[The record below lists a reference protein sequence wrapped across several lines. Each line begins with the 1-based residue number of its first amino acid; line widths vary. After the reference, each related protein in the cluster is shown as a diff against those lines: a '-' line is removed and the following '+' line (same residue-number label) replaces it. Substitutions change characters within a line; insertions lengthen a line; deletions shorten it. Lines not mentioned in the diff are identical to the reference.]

1 MKEIQKEQQTEF
13 DIAIIGGG
21 PAGLTAGLYAARA
34 RMSTVIME
42 KMMFGG
48 QAAITETIENYPGF
62 PGGIAGAEL
71 TNKIKEQASKFGL
84 GFIDAEVKTIEK
96 DKISEKGFIVN
107 TDGKEISAL
116 AVIIATGADP
126 QRLGVPGESEFE
138 GRGVSYCATCDG
150 PFFRD
155 QDIVVVGG
163 GDTAVEEGLFLTK
176 FGSKVTLVHRRDRL
190 RATKILQ
197 ERALANPKL
206 DFAWDSIV
214 TEVVG
219 EDSVEGVKIKNVK
232 IDEEKVLPARGV
244 FVFVGIKPNTE
255 FLQGLVEIDKN
266 GYVMTD
272 ENMQSSMKGIYAC
285 GDARKKL
292 LRQVV
297 TACGEGATAAFSA
310 QHYVEQLKGT
320 AYE

>member
-1 MKEIQKEQQTEF
+1 MKEVQKEQKNEF

-34 RMSTVIME
+34 RMDTIIVE

-62 PGGIAGAEL
+62 PGGIAGADL
-71 TNKIKEQASKFGL
+71 TNKMKEQAAKFGL
-84 GFIDAEVKTIEK
+84 GFIDAEVKAIKRHETGN
-96 DKISEKGFIVN
+96 KGFTII
-107 TDGKEISAL
+107 TDERELFTRAL
-116 AVIIATGADP
+116 IIATGADP
-126 QRLGVPGESEFE
+126 QKLEVPGESEYE

-190 RATKILQ
+190 RATKVLQ

-206 DFAWDSIV
+206 DFAWGSVV
-214 TEVVG
+214 TEIVG
-219 EDSVEGVKIKNVK
+219 ENSVEGVKIKNVK
-232 IDEEKVLPARGV
+232 TGEEKVLPARGV
-244 FVFVGIKPNTE
+244 FVFVGIKPNTN
-255 FLQGLVEIDKN
+255 FLQGQVEIDKS
-266 GYVMTD
+266 GYVITD
-272 ENMQSSMKGIYAC
+272 ENMQSSVSGIYAC

>member
-1 MKEIQKEQQTEF
+1 MKEVQKEQQAEF

-34 RMSTVIME
+34 RMDTMIVE

-48 QAAITETIENYPGF
+48 QAAITGTIENYPGF
-62 PGGIAGAEL
+62 PEGIAGAEL
-71 TNKIKEQASKFGL
+71 TNKMKEQAAKFGL
-84 GFIDAEVKTIEK
+84 GFIAAEVRAIEK
-96 DKISEKGFIVN
+96 DEKSNKGFIIT
-107 TDGKEISAL
+107 TDEKKLSAL

-206 DFAWDSIV
+206 EFAWDSVV
-214 TEVVG
+214 TGIVG
-219 EDSVEGVKIKNVK
+219 ENSVEGVNVKNVK
-232 IDEEKVLPARGV
+232 TDEEKVLPARGV
-244 FVFVGIKPNTE
+244 FVFVGIRPNTE
-255 FLQGLVEIDKN
+255 FLQGLVKKDKS
-266 GYVMTD
+266 GYLITD
-272 ENMQSSMKGIYAC
+272 ENMQSSVEGIYAC

-292 LRQVV
+292 LRQVI

-310 QHYVEQLKGT
+310 QHYVEQIKGT
-320 AYE
+320 VYE